1 MSKSTA
7 SILPVIIFFMPW
19 LALIGA
25 FLWGKSR
32 PRLAKAVYIGSISAT
47 LLAILPLMP
56 RALDG
61 AVTTQKLVGVAPNI
75 NLAFRVDTVG
85 FYFALLLAV
94 LWLLCAIYSLGYI
107 HARETRYYCF
117 LTLNLSFCLGVAL
130 SANMF
135 TLFIFYELMTL
146 FTYPLIIHE
155 ETEQARRAGLK
166 YLVYSVSAGAV
177 ILLALILQYYYGG
190 TLSFLGHGTLKLSQV
205 GKPVLLTIFSIYMLG
220 FGVKACIM
228 PLHGWVPD
236 AHPAAP
242 APASALLSGV
252 ILKVGIFGIIR
263 VVFDVFGIE
272 LLHILGL
279 SLPMLIVASFTIIV
293 ASLFAITQDDL
304 KRRLAYSSVA
314 QVSYIVL
321 GLFLLTPDGATGGL
335 LHIAHHAFM
344 KGCLF
349 LCAGVIIHETKK
361 KNVSEMDG
369 IGSRIPLTM
378 AAFAVA
384 ALGMIGTP
392 LTCGFITKWFLGLG
406 TIQAHRPYF
415 IAVLLLSSL
424 LNAIYFLPI
433 IYVAFFKGRSP
444 GDESRLLKRET
455 KRSMLVPVMI
465 TGCMVIVLGVFVTV
479 QGFPYSLVKVVI
491 NAFF

>member
-1 MSKSTA
+1 
-7 SILPVIIFFMPW
+7 MPW
-19 LALIGA
+19 LALVGA
-25 FLWGKSR
+25 MLWNRRR
-32 PRLAKAVYIGSISAT
+32 PGLAKVVYIGSTVAT
-47 LLAILPLMP
+47 ILAILPLYP

-61 AVTTQKLVGVAPNI
+61 AITTQRLVSIAPRI
-75 NLAFRVDTVG
+75 SLAFRVDTVG
-85 FYFALLLAV
+85 FYFALLLGV
-94 LWLLCAIYSLGYI
+94 LWLLCSIYSLGYI
-107 HARETRYYCF
+107 QKNETRYYCF
-117 LTLNLSFCLGVAL
+117 LSLNLSFCLGVAL

-155 ETEQARRAGLK
+155 ETEQARKAGLK

-177 ILLALILQYYYGG
+177 IMLGLILQYYYGG

-205 GKPVLLTIFSIYMLG
+205 GKPILLTIFSIYMLG

-263 VVFDVFGIE
+263 VMFDVFGIE
-272 LLHILGL
+272 LLKTLGVA
-279 SLPMLIVASFTIIV
+279 LPMLIVASFSIIV
-293 ASLFAITQDDL
+293 GSLFALTQDEL

-314 QVSYIVL
+314 QVAYIVL
-321 GLFLLTPDGATGGL
+321 GLFLLAPDGAIGGL

-349 LCAGVIIHETKK
+349 LAAGVIIHETGKK
-361 KNVSEMDG
+361 KVSEMSG

-378 AAFAVA
+378 AAFAVG
-384 ALGMIGTP
+384 ALGMMGIP

-406 TIQAHRPYF
+406 TIQAHHPCF
-415 IAVLLLSSL
+415 IAVLLISSL
-424 LNAIYFLPI
+424 LNAVYFLPI
-433 IYVAFFKGRSP
+433 VYVAFFKGESP
-444 GDESRLLKRET
+444 EGESRLLRRET

-465 TGCMVIVLGVFVTV
+465 CAGMIIILGVFVTV
-479 QGFPYSLVKVVI
+479 KGFPYSLVEVVV
-491 NAFF
+491 

>member
-1 MSKSTA
+1 MLWSKSH
-7 SILPVIIFFMPW
+7 P
-19 LALIGA
+19 G
-25 FLWGKSR
+25 
-32 PRLAKAVYIGSISAT
+32 LAKGVYIGSTVAAIV
-47 LLAILPLMP
+47 AILPLYP

-61 AVTTQKLVGVAPNI
+61 VASTQRLVSIAPRI
-75 NLAFRVDTVG
+75 SLAFRVDTVG
-85 FYFALLLAV
+85 FYFALLLGV
-94 LWLLCAIYSLGYI
+94 LWLLCSIYSLGYI
-107 HARETRYYCF
+107 HKNETRYYCF
-117 LTLNLSFCLGVAL
+117 LSLNLSFCLGVAL

-155 ETEQARRAGLK
+155 ETEQARKAGLK

-177 ILLALILQYYYGG
+177 IMLGLILQYYYGG

-205 GKPVLLTIFSIYMLG
+205 GKPILLLIFAVYMLG
-220 FGVKACIM
+220 FGVKSCIM

-263 VVFDVFGIE
+263 VMFDVFGIK
-272 LLHILGL
+272 LLKTLGV

-293 ASLFAITQDDL
+293 GSLFAITQDDL
-304 KRRLAYSSVA
+304 KRRLAYSSIA

-321 GLFLLTPDGATGGL
+321 GLFLLAPDGAIGGL

-349 LCAGVIIHETKK
+349 LAAGVIIHETGKK
-361 KNVSEMDG
+361 KVSEMSG

-378 AAFAVA
+378 AAFAIG
-384 ALGMIGTP
+384 ALGMMGIP

-406 TIQAHRPYF
+406 TIQAHHPYF

-424 LNAIYFLPI
+424 LNAVYFLPI
-433 IYVAFFKGRSP
+433 VYVAFFKGDSP
-444 GDESRLLKRET
+444 EGESRLLRRET
-455 KRSMLVPVMI
+455 KRSMLVPIMI
-465 TGCMVIVLGVFVTV
+465 CASMIIILGVFVTV
-479 QGFPYSLVKVVI
+479 KGFPYSLVEVVVK
-491 NAFF
+491 AVF